1 MGKINIQL
9 SYPRSDEYEYTTE
22 LRRVNLDERRK
33 SSIAHNK
40 GFIVSKP
47 QSNIKKQLK
56 DPDGI
61 YSTKFGQTLRDLN
74 PFADRYKCECG
85 YLKFRI
91 NNGIEC
97 PICKTKVKYVDDDFS
112 YFGWIVLKDPYHIIH
127 PNLYKSLE
135 SLIGKDELPSI
146 LKYIDEKDLHG
157 HSIKREETGN
167 DRYKGIGI
175 MEFKNRFF
183 EILDFYVKK
192 KPNKMDVYE
201 DLIANADKVFIQSV
215 PVYTALLRPFQ
226 TEGIKIYYEGT
237 NALYNM
243 IVKYAAEINNDKLS
257 IFKKKKPK
265 EALLYNMNTKYIQL
279 YKELENIVSGKKG
292 VFRTLFGGRY
302 NFTSRSVI
310 VPNPKLRIDEVTL
323 PYQTLVVLLQQRII
337 NILVKSYNISYAEAR
352 DIWSKSQNAKDNR
365 VYNIIEGIIKDSG
378 RGIPVL
384 INRNPTIAYGG
395 ILQMFVVGMTK
406 SYTMGMPLQ
415 ILPLLAA
422 DFDGDV
428 LNIMYIINK
437 AFFELSYR
445 ILNPRNS
452 FYINRNDGKL
462 NPDVL
467 FTKDTLINANAMIGL
482 ARKSYS
488 PEQLAKIKR
497 LKEMK

>member
-1 MGKINIQL
+1 MANINVHF
-9 SYPRSDEYEYTTE
+9 SYPRSEEYEYTTE
-22 LRRVNLDERRK
+22 LKRVNLDLRRI
-33 SSIAHNK
+33 SSISNNK

-85 YLKFRI
+85 HLRFRI
-91 NNGIEC
+91 NNGTEC

-135 SLIGKDELPSI
+135 NLIGKDELPDI
-146 LKYIDEKDLHG
+146 LKYVDEKDLHG
-157 HSIKREETGN
+157 HSIKKDNSSSEPF
-167 DRYKGIGI
+167 KGIGI
-175 MEFKNRFF
+175 MEFKERFV
-183 EILDFYVKK
+183 EILDYYVKK
-192 KPNKMDVYE
+192 KPAKADVYQ
-201 DLIANADKVFIQSV
+201 DIMNNIDKVFIQSV
-215 PVYTALLRPFQ
+215 PVYTALLRPFK
-226 TEGIKIYYEGT
+226 TEGVRIYYEGT

-243 IVKYAAEINNDKLS
+243 IVKYAAEINNDQLK
-257 IFKKKKPK
+257 IFKKRKPK
-265 EALLYNMNTKYIQL
+265 EALLFNMNKKYIEL
-279 YKELENIVSGKKG
+279 YKELEKIVSGKKG
-292 VFRTLFGGRY
+292 TFRTLFGGRY

-310 VPNPKLRIDEVTL
+310 VPNPDLRIDEVTL
-323 PYQTLVVLLQQRII
+323 PYQTLVVLLQQQII
-337 NILVKSYNISYAEAR
+337 NILVKSYNTSYAEAR
-352 DIWSKSQNAKDNR
+352 DIWAKSQNDKDKR
-365 VYNIIEGIIKDSG
+365 VYNIIKEIIRDSG

-395 ILQMFVVGMTK
+395 ILQMFVVNMTD

-428 LNIMYIINK
+428 LNILYIINK
-437 AFFELSYR
+437 AFFEAAFR
-445 ILNPRNS
+445 ILNPRNA

-488 PEQLAKIKR
+488 KEQLEKIKR
-497 LKEMK
+497 LKES